1 MFFYRKCLEIRDFTV
16 NHGIFHPEIRYK
28 TMKIHYILK
37 LKVIHVSNSLNNT
50 LIIQYLLNRRAFHK
64 NLPHCIAP
72 SQTMPCHHQLPKR
85 NALIIAGNLPVCI
98 DFKPSFFQQRPDITQ
113 QIKIL
118 EGAA

>member
-1 MFFYRKCLEIRDFTV
+1 V

-28 TMKIHYILK
+28 TMEIHFILK
-37 LKVIHVSNSLNNT
+37 LKVIHVSNFLKNT

-64 NLPHCIAP
+64 NPGHCIAQLNP
-72 SQTMPCHHQLPKR
+72 MPCHHQLSKR
-85 NALIIAGNLPVCI
+85 NALIIAGNLPVRI
-98 DFKPSFFQQRPDITQ
+98 DFKPGFFQQRPDITQ